1 MSLSIQFQNSRF
13 EPNSTLWVAFR
24 ERINKRK
31 AMPMT
36 ELPIIRSFRDE
47 LDVEIKFY
55 EWPVAN
61 PKAVIQIAHGLGEH
75 ARRYDQMAALLNR
88 AGFSV
93 YADDHRGHGQTGL
106 MQIANKQTKR
116 LGSLGVGGMDATFKQ
131 VAKFSKLIKS
141 ENPGKPL
148 VILGHSWGSFI
159 AQKIINK
166 NSDLYDAVVL
176 SGSAL
181 TMPGYLATGD
191 FNKVWKKLPG
201 STGYEWLSREVEVQK
216 KFVDDPLTFLAAAM
230 QVFGISNSLK
240 LFGKP
245 SKKVRSDLPI
255 LVQVGEADPIGG
267 EFSNKAL
274 VEAYRKNSGS
284 QDIELFVYHD
294 ARHEIYNELNKE
306 EIIQDLIDWINLRI
320 R

>member
-1 MSLSIQFQNSRF
+1 
-13 EPNSTLWVAFR
+13 
-24 ERINKRK
+24 
-31 AMPMT
+31 MT
-36 ELPIIRSFRDE
+36 TLPITRQVSDGAGP
-47 LDVEIKFY
+47 EIVFF
-55 EWPVAN
+55 EWPVLS
-61 PKAVIQIAHGLGEH
+61 PKAVIQIVHGLGEH
-75 ARRYDQMAALLNR
+75 ARRYDQMASLFNR

-106 MQIANKQTKR
+106 GQIERQEIKR
-116 LGSLGVGGMDATFKQ
+116 LGNLGPGGMDATFKQ
-131 VAKFSKLIKS
+131 VRDFTKLIKS
-141 ENPGKPL
+141 ENPNKPIVL
-148 VILGHSWGSFI
+148 VGHSWGSFI

-166 NSDLYDAVVL
+166 NSELYNAVVL

-201 STGYEWLSREVEVQK
+201 STGYEWLSRDVEIQK
-216 KFVDDPLTFLAAAM
+216 NFVADPLTFLAAAM
-230 QVFGISNSLK
+230 QVFGLVNSLK

-245 SKKVRSDLPI
+245 SKNVRSDLPI

-267 EFSNKAL
+267 EYSNKAL
-274 VEAYRKNSGS
+274 VEAYRKNSGI

-294 ARHEIYNELNKE
+294 ARHEIYNEINKK

-320 R
+320 GLAAN

>member
-1 MSLSIQFQNSRF
+1 MDLKIERQR
-13 EPNSTLWVAFR
+13 PNL
-24 ERINKRK
+24 
-31 AMPMT
+31 T
-36 ELPIIRSFRDE
+36 ELPIQKVLNDI
-47 LDVEIKFY
+47 LGVEIYFY

-75 ARRYDQMAALLNR
+75 ARRYDQMAATLNR

-106 MQIANKQTKR
+106 RQIATNKTKS
-116 LGSLGVGGMDATFKQ
+116 LGRLGVGGMDATVDQ
-131 VAKFSKLIKS
+131 VREFSKLIKL
-141 ENPGKPL
+141 ENPDKKL
-148 VILGHSWGSFI
+148 VLVGHSWGSFI

-166 NSDLYDAVVL
+166 NSELYDAVVL

-201 STGYEWLSREVEVQK
+201 STGYEWLSRDVEVQK
-216 KFVDDPLTFLAAAM
+216 KFVEDPLTFLAAAM
-230 QVFGISNSLK
+230 QVFGISNALK

-245 SKKVRSDLPI
+245 SKNVRSDLPI

-267 EFSNKAL
+267 EYSNKAL
-274 VEAYRKNSGS
+274 VDAYRKNSGTK
-284 QDIELFVYHD
+284 DIELFVYHD

-306 EIIQDLIDWINLRI
+306 EIIGDLIEWINSRI
-320 R
+320 S

>member
-1 MSLSIQFQNSRF
+1 MT
-13 EPNSTLWVAFR
+13 TLPV
-24 ERINKRK
+24 
-31 AMPMT
+31 P
-36 ELPIIRSFRDE
+36 RSVKDS
-47 LDVEIKFY
+47 LDVEIFFY

-75 ARRYDQMAALLNR
+75 ARRYDQMAATLNR

-106 MQIANKQTKR
+106 RQIATNKTKS
-116 LGSLGVGGMDATFKQ
+116 LGNLGVGGMDATVDQ
-131 VAKFSKLIKS
+131 VREFSKLIKL
-141 ENPGKPL
+141 ENPDKRLIL
-148 VILGHSWGSFI
+148 VGHSWGSFI

-166 NSDLYDAVVL
+166 NSELYDAVVL

-201 STGYEWLSREVEVQK
+201 STGYEWLSRDVEVQK
-216 KFVDDPLTFLAAAM
+216 KFVEDPLTFLAAAM
-230 QVFGISNSLK
+230 QVFGILNALK

-245 SKKVRSDLPI
+245 SKNVRSDLPI

-267 EFSNKAL
+267 EYSNKAL
-274 VEAYRKNSGS
+274 VDAYRKNSGTK
-284 QDIELFVYHD
+284 DIELFVYHD

-306 EIIQDLIDWINLRI
+306 DIIGDLIEWINSRI
-320 R
+320 S